1 MKTLFETRNEERT
14 IDITPDI
21 IAAKVEQ
28 YKNAEILRNSL
39 PTDKHGA
46 ILDEYDADNR
56 RYWNMATQALAFII
70 AGAVKSQRAYGSPLG
85 DVKVY
90 KQGKKS
96 EVMDSVYNALDSA
109 GINAM
114 MDDAGS
120 VYTTGSMFRQMYFSA
135 NGRKSCVVIA

>member
-1 MKTLFETRNEERT
+1 MKTLFETMNEGKT
-14 IDITPDI
+14 IDITPEI

-28 YKNAEILRNSL
+28 YKSAERLRNSL

-46 ILDEYDADNR
+46 ILDAFDADNR
-56 RYWNMATQALAFII
+56 RYWNMATQALACII
-70 AGAVKSQRAYGSPLG
+70 AAAVNSRRVYGSPIG
-85 DVKVY
+85 NVKVY
-90 KQGKKS
+90 KRGKKS
-96 EVMDSVYNALDSA
+96 EVMDSVYCALDSA

-135 NGRKSCVVIA
+135 DGRKSCVVIA

>member
-1 MKTLFETRNEERT
+1 MKTLFETMNEEKT
-14 IDITPDI
+14 IDITPSI

-28 YKNAEILRNSL
+28 YKNAERLRNSL

-56 RYWNMATQALAFII
+56 RYWNMASQALAFII
-70 AGAVKSQRAYGSPLG
+70 AGAVKSRRVHGSSLG
-85 DVKVY
+85 NVKVY
-90 KQGKKS
+90 KQGKKN
-96 EVMDSVYNALDSA
+96 ELMNSVYDALDSA

-120 VYTTGSMFRQMYFSA
+120 VYTTGSMFRQMSFSA
-135 NGRKSCVVIA
+135 DGRKSCVVIA